1 MFTRRKTL
9 QLLAA
14 GAVMTSCAAAV
25 AQGDSIQA
33 ETGLV
38 NKYTAFAGSQSN
50 AIALVGGLR
59 NGAEVAL
66 QPAGAA
72 CPVVQPPVLPPVLPP
87 VQPPTLPPSLPGGPG
102 GLILPPPPPP
112 PPPVI
117 QPASFTPPTGT
128 MGYGNVDIAL
138 DLAQQQL
145 VKAGITQP
153 TPVQLKASFMG
164 GSVTTCAGVKTDVQ
178 GILVLRA
185 GKESGWGR
193 IAQRLGLTLSD

>member
-9 QLLAA
+9 KLLAA
-14 GAVMTSCAAAV
+14 GALLASCAAAF
-25 AQGDSIQA
+25 AEGGSIQA
-33 ETGLV
+33 ETVLV
-38 NKYTAFAGSQSN
+38 NKYTAFSGNQPN

-59 NGAEVAL
+59 NGAEIAL

-72 CPVVQPPVLPPVLPP
+72 CLVVQPPVLPPI
-87 VQPPTLPPSLPGGPG
+87 LPPSLPGGPG

-112 PPPVI
+112 PPPPVI
-117 QPASFTPPTGT
+117 QPASFTPPTGV

-145 VKAGITQP
+145 AKAGITQP
-153 TPVQLKASFMG
+153 TPVQIKASFMG
-164 GSVTTCAGVKTDVQ
+164 GSVSTCAGVKTDLQ